1 MKPSVFLSLVVVFMF
16 MASTCSAC
24 CCTYMTS
31 CRCNVFGCNCDTH
44 NNGYC
49 YAYNDDLCTC
59 STCGDCFRFTDEVCA
74 EFASDVFDSF
84 DVNKDGVISFEEV
97 SSGRNITTVDFFALD
112 KDKDGFV

>member
-31 CRCNVFGCNCDTH
+31 CR
-44 NNGYC
+44 
-49 YAYNDDLCTC
+49 C

-112 KDKDGFV
+112 KDKDGFVQPAELDSSLA